1 MVCHY
6 FTNAGPWFMTA
17 DKKNHSLTVFMR
29 QNPEDEFDE
38 DFDTDAMKQK
48 TTMRMSAGA
57 TDWLGTWGSN
67 GA

>member
-1 MVCHY
+1 MKFV
-6 FTNAGPWFMTA
+6 GLS

-38 DFDTDAMKQK
+38 DFDTGAMKQK

-57 TDWLGTWGSN
+57 TDWLGTWGSERSLIVRVN
-67 GA
+67 